1 MKTKEEQLLNDY
13 GNLDF
18 EFEELYKY
26 RASYINKGIGLRIAG
41 NIDYRDILY
50 PEDKL
55 RNLWELEYFSF
66 EWFPKK

>member
-26 RASYINKGIGLRIAG
+26 RASYINRETTLFMFYLRRGIKKALQKSIV
-41 NIDYRDILY
+41 I
-50 PEDKL
+50 KL
-55 RNLWELEYFSF
+55 
-66 EWFPKK
+66 